1 MSGICC
7 CFSWFG
13 FISKLK
19 YRIKYLNLKY
29 LQMVFVDPHP
39 AADRFN
45 PAPSK
50 TGCARHDAVVSML
63 HHLES
68 TYKWETG
75 WDDRHEDTYWDG
87 EMTSFRRIAVLGR
100 VVSFIF
106 VEDQMRSYCYISDG
120 GKLAKNYTATTK
132 EQYDEIMT
140 ALEEKGGDCC

>member
-1 MSGICC
+1 
-7 CFSWFG
+7 
-13 FISKLK
+13 
-19 YRIKYLNLKY
+19 
-29 LQMVFVDPHP
+29 MVFVDPHP

-106 VEDQMRSYCYISDG
+106 VEDQMHSYCYISDAG
-120 GKLAKNYTATTK
+120 GKHAKNNNYTATTK
-132 EQYDEIMT
+132 EQYDEIMA
-140 ALEEKGGDCC
+140 ALEKGCEVVTTTTAAA